1 MNAIV
6 QLCPF
11 CPASRARKFLRD
23 FKRMLKLENHDVF
36 LFFSNQTLSYWAKYP
51 SDRWAPKKKKKVF
64 LFFRILKCPGWKA
77 AKTSSGCQKFCCR
90 DGQISRV
97 AYRSSERG
105 KMLITWPAGGS
116 TCYWWQVKGWRN
128 ENRFNGIKCV
138 VNLDENPATPG
149 CLELASHS
157 CIHPFDLSW
166 FIISPPTFMRSVV

>member
-1 MNAIV
+1 MPSFSSVLSVLPHALAVSYGFQTYVEIRK
-6 QLCPF
+6 
-11 CPASRARKFLRD
+11 SRCCFFKSDTLR
-23 FKRMLKLENHDVF
+23 
-36 LFFSNQTLSYWAKYP
+36 LSEVSKWQM
-51 SDRWAPKKKKKVF
+51 SSKKKKVF

-97 AYRSSERG
+97 ANRSSERG

-138 VNLDENPATPG
+138 VNLDENPATLG